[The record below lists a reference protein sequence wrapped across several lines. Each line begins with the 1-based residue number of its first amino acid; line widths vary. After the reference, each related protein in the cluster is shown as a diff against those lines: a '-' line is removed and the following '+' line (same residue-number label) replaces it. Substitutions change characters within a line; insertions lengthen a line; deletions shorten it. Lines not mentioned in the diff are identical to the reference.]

1 MTSPKKLVLH
11 KDKELPEIFAAEL
24 KKHDTDKGYI
34 EQNLNAQ
41 TNIIKAITEVNAKYA
56 PTRRKVADLIDARRE
71 KISSLIDSFA
81 VYENLTVKSSKALEF
96 YEKLNTNVGDLQKK
110 VSEAMEE
117 NEREKD
123 AVIAK
128 LAPPKPVTPSAPVP
142 SSRPTLK
149 DYINAGGV
157 PRPSVPG
164 GIPYPGYINP
174 ATTSHQGYQQPP
186 NTAATSHQGY
196 QQPPN
201 PATTSHQ
208 GYQQPP
214 MMYQQ
219 AQPQA
224 RFQQPGYPRQF
235 PPTTGQNY
243 PYSTGYQVQTGQ
255 MGQRFPNQRQQQQFY
270 PGYPQPQQPQLAP
283 TPHQQGLINPND
295 LSLI

>member
-41 TNIIKAITEVNAKYA
+41 SNIIKAITEVNAKYA

-128 LAPPKPVTPSAPVP
+128 LAPPKPVAPSAPVP

-149 DYINAGGV
+149 DYMNAGGV

-164 GIPYPGYINP
+164 GLPYPGYINP
-174 ATTSHQGYQQPP
+174 ATTSHQ
-186 NTAATSHQGY
+186 AY

-201 PATTSHQ
+201 PAKTSHQ

-219 AQPQA
+219 PQPQA
-224 RFQQPGYPRQF
+224 RFRPPTTSQSYQPQQQPGYPGQF
-235 PPTTGQNY
+235 PPTTGQQNY
-243 PYSTGYQVQTGQ
+243 PYSTGYQNQT
-255 MGQRFPNQRQQQQFY
+255 GQRFPNQQQQFY

-283 TPHQQGLINPND
+283 TPHQQRF
-295 LSLI
+295 

>member
-11 KDKELPEIFAAEL
+11 KNKELTEIFAAEL
-24 KKHDTDKGYI
+24 KKHDTYKGYI
-34 EQNLNAQ
+34 EQNLNAHS
-41 TNIIKAITEVNAKYA
+41 NIIKAITEVNAKYA

-128 LAPPKPVTPSAPVP
+128 LAPPKPVAPSAPVP

-149 DYINAGGV
+149 DYMNAGGV

-164 GIPYPGYINP
+164 GLPYPGYINP
-174 ATTSHQGYQQPP
+174 ATAS
-186 NTAATSHQGY
+186 NQGY

-219 AQPQA
+219 PQPQA
-224 RFQQPGYPRQF
+224 RFQPPTTSQSYQPQQQPGYPGQF
-235 PPTTGQNY
+235 PPTTGQQNY
-243 PYSTGYQVQTGQ
+243 PYSTGYQNQT
-255 MGQRFPNQRQQQQFY
+255 GQRFPNQQ
-270 PGYPQPQQPQLAP
+270 PQPQARF
-283 TPHQQGLINPND
+283 
-295 LSLI
+295 

>member
-41 TNIIKAITEVNAKYA
+41 SNIIKAITEVNAKYA

-128 LAPPKPVTPSAPVP
+128 LAPPKPVAPSAPVP

-149 DYINAGGV
+149 DYMNAGGV

-164 GIPYPGYINP
+164 GLPYPGYINP
-174 ATTSHQGYQQPP
+174 AT
-186 NTAATSHQGY
+186 A
-196 QQPPN
+196 
-201 PATTSHQ
+201 SHQ

-219 AQPQA
+219 PQPQA
-224 RFQQPGYPRQF
+224 RFQPPTTSQSYQPQQQPGYPGQF
-235 PPTTGQNY
+235 PPTTGQQNY
-243 PYSTGYQVQTGQ
+243 PYSTGYQNQT
-255 MGQRFPNQRQQQQFY
+255 GQRFPNQQQQFY
-270 PGYPQPQQPQLAP
+270 PGYPQPQRPQLAP
-283 TPHQQGLINPND
+283 TPHQQRPINPND